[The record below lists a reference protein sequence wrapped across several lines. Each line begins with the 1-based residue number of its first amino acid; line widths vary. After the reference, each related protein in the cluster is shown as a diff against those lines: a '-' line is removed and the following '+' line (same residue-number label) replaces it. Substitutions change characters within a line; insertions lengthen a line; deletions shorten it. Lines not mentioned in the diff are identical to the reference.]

1 MRKGMIIAMLSAALV
16 LSACGQETSKTAET
30 EVPVIQTESYEV
42 SVEQLDSSINGK
54 DSEKSVEIDAS
65 DLFTDRDMQ
74 QTPDLAD
81 AEYINV
87 SSGKDITIDSEG
99 IYVLSGNAKN
109 VTVIVEADD
118 KDKIQLVLNG
128 MKISNSDEPCIYVK
142 NADKVFVT
150 SAADDN
156 ELSVSGSFSSDG
168 DTNTDAA
175 IFSKDDLVLNG
186 TGVLKISSSDNGI
199 SGKDDI
205 KVTGG
210 TIEIA
215 CTGSAIE
222 AHDEIL
228 IADGTIEITACND
241 GLHAEDDDDDTA
253 GSIYIGGGSM
263 KINADDDAIHA
274 TTTVT
279 IDDGDIVLTAAE
291 GIEGTQ
297 IVINGG
303 NIDITASDDG
313 INSAQKSSS
322 LKPLFEMNGGNVS
335 ITMGAGDTDCVD
347 SNGDIVING
356 GTISISGQSTFD
368 YDGNA
373 EYNGGTI
380 IENGVQTNTI
390 TNQVFEGHGGRGG
403 MGTQNGSER
412 NEGDRGPQGGNEGNG
427 EQWGRKDFEGMPPE
441 GNGREQKGHGGRRPE
456 NRQQ

>member
-1 MRKGMIIAMLSAALV
+1 MIIAMLSAALV

-30 EVPVIQTESYEV
+30 EVPVIQTENYEV
-42 SVEQLDSSINGK
+42 SMEQLDSSKNGK

-199 SGKDDI
+199 SSKDDI

-313 INSAQKSSS
+313 INAAQKSSS

-335 ITMGAGDTDCVD
+335 ITMGAGDTDGVD

-368 YDGNA
+368 CDGNA

-390 TNQVFEGHGGRGG
+390 TNQVFGGPGGRGG